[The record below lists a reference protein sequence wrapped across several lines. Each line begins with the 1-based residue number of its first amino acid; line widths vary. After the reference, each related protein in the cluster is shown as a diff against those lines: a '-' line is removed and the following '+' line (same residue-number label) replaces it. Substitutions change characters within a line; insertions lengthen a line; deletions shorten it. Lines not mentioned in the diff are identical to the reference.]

1 MSSSGNVSPVTQL
14 INVLSGYLKANSKL
28 VDFDFHVIEY
38 CNSPAVMFKKYLQNI
53 LYDVLVTVR
62 HHSSITG
69 REYLLV
75 PFDKRVSFEVSIWM
89 HDSPMYREES
99 MTPMH
104 YLVASEIELFFRQQP
119 RWGTVKNI
127 RNQSYANGQ
136 AWELCTTFTV
146 TQLIE
151 S

>member
-1 MSSSGNVSPVTQL
+1 MSSTLAPVAQL

-28 VDFDFHVIEY
+28 VNFDFHVIEY
-38 CNSPAVMFKKYLQNI
+38 CSSPAVMFKKYLQNN

-62 HHSSITG
+62 HHSSVTG

-75 PFDKRVSFEVSIWM
+75 NYDKRVSFEISVWM
-89 HDSPMYREES
+89 HDAPMYREES
-99 MTPMH
+99 LSNEH
-104 YLVASEIELFFRQQP
+104 YLITSEIEAFFRAQP
-119 RWGTVKNI
+119 RYGTVKNI

-146 TQLIE
+146 TQHIE
-151 S
+151 L